1 MMNNEQRAALI
12 TARRQAILNQME
24 PGSILFLY
32 SGIEQHFSLDAYHH
46 FEVNKNF
53 FYLTGIQRD
62 HMVLVLDNNGED
74 PKEILYIPKA
84 DPLTERWMGKRM
96 TVEEA
101 REISGI
107 KEIRFTDI
115 FEARTARYLTDHNV
129 DLAYFD
135 TYRQSIEDAPDY
147 NAAQAAEFAKNHI
160 GIPVKN
166 CHPMIAALR
175 MQKDEAEI
183 ELMQKAID
191 ITEIGLKQVLSTLKP
206 GMFEYQVQAEFEYA
220 IKYHGAQSPAFAT
233 IAGSGINGTMLHYGT
248 NHCVAEDNTLILLD
262 LGARYEGY
270 CADIT
275 RTYPVNGKF
284 TERQKA
290 VYNAVLAANKAVTA
304 AAKPG
309 MTTAQLND
317 IAKDVLGDGLIEL
330 GIIEDKKDVGKYYMH
345 GVAHHLGIDVHD
357 TVNLKDK
364 VLKPGAVITNE
375 PGLYIDEEAIGI
387 RIEDDL
393 LITEDGCICLSQSII
408 READEIE
415 EVMAK

>member
-1 MMNNEQRAALI
+1 MMNQEHRANLIASRRKAVLEQMA
-12 TARRQAILNQME
+12 
-24 PGSILFLY
+24 PGSVLFLY

-62 HMVLVLDNNGED
+62 HMVLMLDNNGEE

-84 DPLTERWMGKRM
+84 DPHTERWLGKRM

-115 FEARTARYLTDHNV
+115 FDTRVARYMTDHNV

-135 TYRQSIEDAPDY
+135 TYRQSTEDAPDY
-147 NAAQAAEFAKNHI
+147 NAVKAAEFAQNHV
-160 GIPVKN
+160 GVPVKN
-166 CHPMIAALR
+166 CHHMIASLR
-175 MQKDEAEI
+175 MQKDAAEL
-183 ELMQKAID
+183 ELMQQAID
-191 ITEIGLKQVLSTLKP
+191 ITEIGLKHVLSTLKP
-206 GMFEYQVQAEFEYA
+206 GMYEYQVQAEFEYA

-233 IAGSGINGTMLHYGT
+233 IAGSGLNGTMMHYGT

-317 IAKDVLGDGLIEL
+317 IAKDVLGDGLIAL
-330 GIIEDKKDVGKYYMH
+330 GLIEDKKDVGKYYMH

-357 TVNLKDK
+357 TVNMQNK

>member
-1 MMNNEQRAALI
+1 MMDNTQKASFLA
-12 TARRQAILNQME
+12 ARREAVLNQME

-62 HMVLVLDNNGED
+62 HMILMLDNNGEELR
-74 PKEILYIPKA
+74 EILYIPKA

-96 TVEEA
+96 TVEQA

-115 FEARTARYLTDHNV
+115 FDARFERYMTDHQV
-129 DLAYFD
+129 DAAYFD
-135 TYRQSIEDAPDY
+135 TYRQCAEDAPDY
-147 NAAQAAEFAKNHI
+147 NAIKAAEFAKNYV
-160 GIPVKN
+160 GTPVKN
-166 CHPMIAALR
+166 CHHMIASLR
-175 MQKDEAEI
+175 MQKDAAEI
-183 ELMQKAID
+183 ELLQKAID
-191 ITEIGLKQVLSTLKP
+191 ITDIGLNRVLSTTKP
-206 GMFEYQVQAEFEYA
+206 GMYEYQVQAEFEYA

-233 IAGSGINGTMLHYGT
+233 IAGSGVNGTMLHYGT

-290 VYNAVLAANKAVTA
+290 VYNTVLAANKAVTA

-309 MTTAQLND
+309 MTLAQLND
-317 IAKDVLGDGLIEL
+317 IAKDVLAEGLIAL
-330 GIIEDKKDVGKYYMH
+330 GLIEDKKDVGKYYMH
-345 GVAHHLGIDVHD
+345 SVSHHLGIDVHD
-357 TVNLKDK
+357 TVNMKNK
-364 VLKPGAVITNE
+364 ALKPGAVITNE

-393 LITEDGCICLSQSII
+393 LITEDGCVCLSQSIL

-415 EVMAK
+415 AAMVR

>member
-1 MMNNEQRAALI
+1 MMNQEHRANLIASRRKAVLEQMA
-12 TARRQAILNQME
+12 
-24 PGSILFLY
+24 PGSVLFLY

-62 HMVLVLDNNGED
+62 HMVLMLDNNGEE
-74 PKEILYIPKA
+74 PKEILYIPRA
-84 DPLTERWMGKRM
+84 DPHTERWLGKRM

-115 FEARTARYLTDHNV
+115 FDARVARYMTDHNV

-135 TYRQSIEDAPDY
+135 TYRQSTEDAPDY
-147 NAAQAAEFAKNHI
+147 NAVKAAEFAQNHV
-160 GIPVKN
+160 GVPVKN
-166 CHPMIAALR
+166 CHHMIASLR
-175 MQKDEAEI
+175 MQKDAAEL
-183 ELMQKAID
+183 ELMQQAID
-191 ITEIGLKQVLSTLKP
+191 ITEIGLKHVLSTLKP
-206 GMFEYQVQAEFEYA
+206 GMYEYQVQAEFEYA

-233 IAGSGINGTMLHYGT
+233 IAGSGLNGTMMHYGT

-317 IAKDVLGDGLIEL
+317 IAKDVLGDGLIAL
-330 GIIEDKKDVGKYYMH
+330 GLIEDKKDVGKYYMH

-357 TVNLKDK
+357 TVNMQNK